1 MLPIRYPVKK
11 CRPVPECRPV
21 KRCHP
26 VKQYR
31 PGKNQKENIWVYFTT
46 TPRPAVV
53 VASVNCDSL

>member
-21 KRCHP
+21 KRYHP

-53 VASVNCDSL
+53 VVSVNCDSL

>member
-1 MLPIRYPVKK
+1 MLPIRSPVKK

-21 KRCHP
+21 TRCHP

>member
-11 CRPVPECRPV
+11 RRPVPECRPGQE
-21 KRCHP
+21 CP
-26 VKQYR
+26 
-31 PGKNQKENIWVYFTT
+31 PGKNQKENIWVYLTT

>member
-21 KRCHP
+21 KRYHP

>member
-11 CRPVPECRPV
+11 WRPVPECRPV

>member
-21 KRCHP
+21 TRYHP